1 MISAQYGTEFINSHY
16 ENIKKVYSIWICMN
30 PPKSRENSITRYYI
44 AEENLVGSVK
54 EQKADYDLMAAV
66 MICLGKET
74 DSGTDLLKL
83 LNVLLSTETGS
94 QDKCQIL
101 EEDFHIR
108 MTLALESE
116 VSLMCNL
123 SKGVEEKG
131 IQKGIQK
138 GIDKGITAM
147 ILTLK
152 ELQISS
158 DVILKQICE
167 KFGLTEETA
176 EMYLKE
182 IS

>member
-1 MISAQYGTEFINSHY
+1 
-16 ENIKKVYSIWICMN
+16 MN
-30 PPKSRENSITRYYI
+30 PPKNRENSITRYYI
-44 AEENLVGSVK
+44 AEENLAGRVK
-54 EQKADYDLMAAV
+54 ERKADYDLMAAV
-66 MICLGKET
+66 MICLGKEE
-74 DSGTDLLKL
+74 DSATDLLKL

-101 EEDFHIR
+101 EENFHIR
-108 MTLALESE
+108 MTQTLERE

-138 GIDKGITAM
+138 GLDKGITAM

-158 DVILKQICE
+158 DIILEQIRE
-167 KFGLTEETA
+167 KFDLTEETA
-176 EMYLKE
+176 KIYLKKVN
-182 IS
+182 

>member
-1 MISAQYGTEFINSHY
+1 
-16 ENIKKVYSIWICMN
+16 MN

-44 AEENLVGSVK
+44 AEENWAGSVK
-54 EQKADYDLMAAV
+54 ERKADYDLMAAV
-66 MICLGKET
+66 MICLGKEE
-74 DSGTDLLKL
+74 DSATDLLKL

-108 MTLALESE
+108 MTQTLERE

-138 GIDKGITAM
+138 GLDKGITAM

-158 DVILKQICE
+158 DIILEQIRE
-167 KFGLTEETA
+167 KFDLTEETA
-176 EMYLKE
+176 KIYLKKVN
-182 IS
+182 

>member
-1 MISAQYGTEFINSHY
+1 MLASQQTNDERSESRADTPQLAAGSFI
-16 ENIKKVYSIWICMN
+16 
-30 PPKSRENSITRYYI
+30 
-44 AEENLVGSVK
+44 
-54 EQKADYDLMAAV
+54 
-66 MICLGKET
+66 
-74 DSGTDLLKL
+74 
-83 LNVLLSTETGS
+83 VLLSTETDS

-123 SKGVEEKG
+123 SKGVEE
-131 IQKGIQK
+131 KGIQK

-176 EMYLKE
+176 ETYLKE
-182 IS
+182 IC

>member
-1 MISAQYGTEFINSHY
+1 MVYRVLKPGGKLISSTGFVNRKTLAALPVE
-16 ENIKKVYSIWICMN
+16 
-30 PPKSRENSITRYYI
+30 
-44 AEENLVGSVK
+44 
-54 EQKADYDLMAAV
+54 MAAV
-66 MICLGKET
+66 MICLGKER
-74 DSGTDLLKL
+74 DSDTDLLKL

-131 IQKGIQK
+131 IQKGI
-138 GIDKGITAM
+138 DKGITAM

-176 EMYLKE
+176 ERYLKE
-182 IS
+182 IT